1 METPGG
7 SFGRAFRSALPVL
20 YLITFSEVA
29 FPYNDGKP
37 HLAWT
42 YLPPRSRPEVACLL
56 VINHWQLM
64 VGPNRIS
71 CDLLGG
77 FVTMV
82 RTGNET
88 LAKFG
93 NAKNQLLRDRLQKER
108 TSLFCGPTISG
119 RLTRWDDTLVLS
131 MA

>member
-1 METPGG
+1 
-7 SFGRAFRSALPVL
+7 
-20 YLITFSEVA
+20 
-29 FPYNDGKP
+29 
-37 HLAWT
+37 
-42 YLPPRSRPEVACLL
+42 
-56 VINHWQLM
+56 M